1 MLSSEDREILNEMRK
16 QMSPEQ
22 KKIIDALSDDE
33 KQSFLEEMKTK
44 IGNMS
49 QEEIEQLAGG
59 EMSGKSEDD
68 MGYWE
73 TIRQYGGESFI
84 GASLGY
90 LIKKKP
96 GCGCLLVIIIGIVL
110 WILFKNAN

>member
-22 KKIIDALSDDE
+22 KRMIDALSDDE

-44 IGNMS
+44 FGNMS

-68 MGYWE
+68 MSF
-73 TIRQYGGESFI
+73 GEYMRENCDGSSFI
-84 GASLGY
+84 GPALGY
-90 LIKKKP
+90 LFKKKP
-96 GCGCLLVIIIGIVL
+96 GCGCLLVIIIGIIFAYFVL
-110 WILFKNAN
+110 NN